1 MSGSIFGLDF
11 YINFFDFAQGTP
23 TERIILKSQS
33 NIANY
38 KLELPDDQE
47 KGIRLVD
54 GPTPVE
60 GRLQLFHKGAWRSV
74 CSNSRK

>member
-1 MSGSIFGLDF
+1 ML
-11 YINFFDFAQGTP
+11 
-23 TERIILKSQS
+23 RSQS
-33 NIANY
+33 NTANY